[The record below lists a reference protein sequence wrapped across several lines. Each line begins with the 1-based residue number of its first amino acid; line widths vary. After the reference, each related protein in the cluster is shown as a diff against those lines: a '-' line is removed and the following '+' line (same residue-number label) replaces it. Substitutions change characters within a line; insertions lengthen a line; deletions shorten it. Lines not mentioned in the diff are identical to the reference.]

1 MKRFLFLTIIIYL
14 QVNIFAT
21 NNLMTLLNN
30 AVDEGFIIE
39 LKNNSLYSAEC
50 RMAVIAV
57 PELKVETFKTV
68 YDTHEY
74 GESVNYYVQISSFI
88 MPAGISVEST
98 KVVDAIVVVLDE
110 RNIIRSLV
118 CAINSKHPHFTF
130 DILRAYK

>member
-68 YDTHEY
+68 YETHEY
-74 GESVNYYVQISSFI
+74 GEFVN
-88 MPAGISVEST
+88 
-98 KVVDAIVVVLDE
+98 
-110 RNIIRSLV
+110 
-118 CAINSKHPHFTF
+118 
-130 DILRAYK
+130 

>member
-1 MKRFLFLTIIIYL
+1 MKRFLFLTIIISL
-14 QVNIFAT
+14 QVNILAT
-21 NNLMTLLNN
+21 NNLMSLLNN
-30 AVDEGFIIE
+30 AVDESSIIE

-57 PELKVETFKTV
+57 PELTVETFKTV

-74 GESVNYYVQISSFI
+74 GESVNFYVQISSFI
-88 MPAGISVEST
+88 IPAGISVEST

-118 CAINSKHPHFTF
+118 CAINSKHPHFTL